1 MCFKGFFTENG
12 EVWAEHGKCGETKKQ
27 RDQTNPPN
35 SKISQPFLFWPT
47 LYILAFPMS
56 EFVLGPHNGLH
67 INGTKPRRPKRRK
80 NKDPLAIPTLDP
92 QAANSTPVATQKMQ
106 QCEPPPTPVSASGH
120 FEAESP
126 PPRKAATMIES
137 EHWSLRQTETGSFE
151 VNINSINNITDFLQT
166 LSLMASESEDPTAD
180 PLHKDEVHS
189 ETSQDSEGSAS
200 KKNGRKLT
208 MPFIN
213 FHSEL
218 YAQQDK
224 NSTVEWPRMKTALPA
239 LLDDCVHYHLQCM
252 NPYYPV
258 RPRRILMKWYSG
270 LAEPTKDPLVLAIS
284 TYFVRHIFIHHMPPA
299 FDKIRD
305 MKVLDAVQTQLA
317 LYTREA
323 LSDCFD
329 VAHPHHIYALCLY
342 NMNSKVPNH
351 LKAFYHTIAVR
362 MALEL
367 RIVPRKR
374 IESNSTVV
382 DDELELNNRIWWY
395 LFQIDHFLTESE
407 IISCSILKPTSDD
420 HAALSQLVRPSPC
433 SLDEPDEVTGSHLWN
448 NVLKIWLIRRRLEK
462 EIEELDA
469 DDTIAMSLMSDKV
482 EREIS
487 IWNSEL
493 PDIFQQDIALKPENF
508 DTMAQMCFTIGIE
521 RCTNRILLHRLFF
534 PAVDEL
540 DNLTHLQH
548 RSAIY
553 AVESVVELLSMR
565 RAVIDIACCQTW
577 PGDLK
582 RAIEM
587 LMICV
592 RFHDT
597 TVMTRSKLGL
607 MRALRL
613 LRQMPETEWK
623 EDMCINNIARIENVL
638 SSWPES
644 PSTTETPRSMS
655 RASIDSSM
663 FSPMGHSCPRYTP
676 LMDGELYMVENQ
688 PAMYMSDLS
697 SDALAFL
704 DSNLAN
710 C

>member
-1 MCFKGFFTENG
+1 
-12 EVWAEHGKCGETKKQ
+12 
-27 RDQTNPPN
+27 
-35 SKISQPFLFWPT
+35 
-47 LYILAFPMS
+47 MS

-67 INGTKPRRPKRRK
+67 IKGTKPRRPKRRK
-80 NKDPLAIPTLDP
+80 NKDPLAIPTLDSKP
-92 QAANSTPVATQKMQ
+92 ATPSTPPLGHHP
-106 QCEPPPTPVSASGH
+106 CEPPPTPVSIIGPLLP
-120 FEAESP
+120 EPESP
-126 PPRKAATMIES
+126 PRTSTLVES
-137 EHWSLRQTETGSFE
+137 ENWSLRQTETGSFE
-151 VNINSINNITDFLQT
+151 VNISSINNITDFLQT
-166 LSLMASESEDPTAD
+166 LSLMASESEDPSHM
-180 PLHKDEVHS
+180 HKDEVRS

-200 KKNGRKLT
+200 KRSGRKLT

-218 YAQQDK
+218 YAPQDK
-224 NSTVEWPRMKTALPA
+224 SSTIEWPRMKTALPA

-258 RPRRILMKWYSG
+258 RPRRLLMKWYSG
-270 LAEPTKDPLVLAIS
+270 LAEPTRDPLVLAIS

-299 FDKIRD
+299 FDKIHD

-367 RIVPRKR
+367 NIRPRQR
-374 IESNSTVV
+374 NGSNSTVV

-448 NVLKIWLIRRRLEK
+448 NILKMWLIRRRLEQ
-462 EIEELDA
+462 EIEQLDEE
-469 DDTIAMSLMSDKV
+469 DTIGMSMMSDKV
-482 EREIS
+482 ERELNVWS
-487 IWNSEL
+487 KEL
-493 PDIFQQDIALKPENF
+493 PDIFQQDIALKPENYN
-508 DTMAQMCFTIGIE
+508 TMAQMCFTIAIE

-534 PAVDEL
+534 PMVDEM
-540 DNLTHLQH
+540 DNLTPLQH
-548 RSAIY
+548 RSALY
-553 AVESVVELLSMR
+553 AVESVVELLGMR

-592 RFHDT
+592 QFHDT

-613 LRQMPETEWK
+613 LRQMPETEWQ
-623 EDMCINNIARIENVL
+623 EDMCVNNIARIEHVL

-644 PSTTETPRSMS
+644 PTGREPNRSMS
-655 RASIDSSM
+655 SSFDSPI
-663 FSPMGHSCPRYTP
+663 FLTPPAPPIVQSCHPYVP
-676 LMDGELYMVENQ
+676 LTDAE
-688 PAMYMSDLS
+688 MYMTESSQAMFMPELS

>member
-1 MCFKGFFTENG
+1 
-12 EVWAEHGKCGETKKQ
+12 
-27 RDQTNPPN
+27 
-35 SKISQPFLFWPT
+35 
-47 LYILAFPMS
+47 MS

-80 NKDPLAIPTLDP
+80 NKDVLNLPNVDSKPASPP
-92 QAANSTPVATQKMQ
+92 NPQ
-106 QCEPPPTPVSASGH
+106 QCEPPPSPKSFSPLPPSDGCKSPTKSA
-120 FEAESP
+120 
-126 PPRKAATMIES
+126 TLVES
-137 EHWSLRQTETGSFE
+137 ENWSLRQTETGSFE

-166 LSLMASESEDPTAD
+166 LNLMASEDPQHQHIEETQ
-180 PLHKDEVHS
+180 S
-189 ETSQDSEGSAS
+189 ETSHDSEGSTL
-200 KKNGRKLT
+200 KKANRKST

-218 YAQQDK
+218 YAPQDK

-252 NPYYPV
+252 NPYFPV
-258 RPRRILMKWYSG
+258 RPRRLLMKWYSG

-284 TYFVRHIFIHHMPPA
+284 TYFVRHIFMHHMPPA

-367 RIVPRKR
+367 NIAPRHR
-374 IESNSTVV
+374 NGSTSTVV
-382 DDELELNNRIWWY
+382 DDEVELNNRIWWC

-407 IISCSILKPTSDD
+407 IISCSIIEPTSDN
-420 HAALSQLVRPSPC
+420 HAALSKLVRPSPC

-448 NVLKIWLIRRRLEK
+448 NILKLWLIRRRLEQ
-462 EIEELDA
+462 EFEELDY
-469 DDTIAMSLMSDKV
+469 DNPLAMNMMSDKV
-482 EREIS
+482 EREIN
-487 IWNSEL
+487 IWSQEL
-493 PDIFQQDIALKPENF
+493 PDIFQQDVALKPENYN
-508 DTMAQMCFTIGIE
+508 TMAQMCFTMGIE
-521 RCTNRILLHRLFF
+521 RCTNRILLHRMFL
-534 PAVDEL
+534 PL
-540 DNLTHLQH
+540 DKMDALNPLQH
-548 RSAIY
+548 RSALY

-565 RAVIDIACCQTW
+565 RAVIDIAYCQTW

-592 RFHDT
+592 KFQDT

-613 LRQMPETEWK
+613 LRSMPETEWK
-623 EDMCINNIARIENVL
+623 EDMCVTNIARIEQIL

-644 PSTTETPRSMS
+644 PITSEQTITSTP
-655 RASIDSSM
+655 SS
-663 FSPMGHSCPRYTP
+663 FNNAAIPSPPELQYPSYTRWV
-676 LMDGELYMVENQ
+676 DAELYRNESQSNIIMGDL
-688 PAMYMSDLS
+688 PA
-697 SDALAFL
+697 DALAFL
-704 DSNLAN
+704 DSNIAN